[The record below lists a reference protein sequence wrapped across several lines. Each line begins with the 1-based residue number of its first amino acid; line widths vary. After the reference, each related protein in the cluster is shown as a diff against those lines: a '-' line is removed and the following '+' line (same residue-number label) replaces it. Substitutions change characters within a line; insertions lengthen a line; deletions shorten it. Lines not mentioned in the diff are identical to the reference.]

1 LDSRKITGSQVALS
15 ADGIYLQIFD
25 AIVQHYL
32 APGTKL
38 TEDELGET
46 FGVSRTVIHRVLT
59 RLSHDGIVE
68 MRRNRGAFVA
78 QPSVKSTR
86 DVFAVRG
93 TLECGIT
100 GQLADKLE
108 QRAIQRLRAIVK
120 AEVDARSRGDWKAQ
134 LRLSGEFH
142 LQLAMETGNEILRD
156 ILKELMSR
164 SSLAIAIYQKPG
176 TSGCLPNDHAQI
188 LDALA
193 AGEGGVATST
203 MREHLLKIEHGL
215 DLEREPSKTV
225 DLKTLFSKI
234 TVGTYEAASARP
246 PSSVNETREK
256 KSKIVH
262 SDPRAGSRRR
272 AAARE

>member
-1 LDSRKITGSQVALS
+1 LGSRKIGGDQVALS
-15 ADGIYLQIFD
+15 ADDIYLQIFD

-46 FGVSRTVIHRVLT
+46 FGVSRTVIHRVLI

-68 MRRNRGAFVA
+68 MLRNRGAFVA
-78 QPSVKSTR
+78 QPSVKTTR

-100 GQLADKLE
+100 GQLANKLE

-120 AEVDARSRGDWKAQ
+120 AEVDARSRGEWKAQ

-164 SSLAIAIYQKPG
+164 SSLAIAIYQKP
-176 TSGCLPNDHAQI
+176 QI

-272 AAARE
+272 AGARE